1 MNKLLWVE
9 DNDFG
14 SDMLERRLKRKG
26 FDVVRAYD
34 GGQAVEMAHSEA
46 PDLIL
51 MNMNLP
57 VKDGETAIFE
67 IKTSETTRNIPII
80 ALIHTMTSDKEKA
93 IKAGCDDVD
102 TRPIELLRL
111 LSKINRLLSI
121 ESSTAD

>member
-1 MNKLLWVE
+1 MNKLLWVKDKE
-9 DNDFG
+9 LCD
-14 SDMLERRLKRKG
+14 DMAPRRLGRKG

-93 IKAGCDDVD
+93 IKAGCDEVD
-102 TRPIELLRL
+102 TRPIELPRL

-121 ESSTAD
+121 ESS

>member
-1 MNKLLWVE
+1 MSKILWVK
-9 DNDFG
+9 DRGLCD
-14 SDMLERRLKRKG
+14 DMTPRRLKRKG

-67 IKTSETTRNIPII
+67 IKASETTQHIPII
-80 ALIHTMTSDKEKA
+80 ALTAHGIEYKEKA
-93 IKAGCDDVD
+93 IKAGSDDVD
-102 TRPIELLRL
+102 TRPIELPRL

-121 ESSTAD
+121 ESS